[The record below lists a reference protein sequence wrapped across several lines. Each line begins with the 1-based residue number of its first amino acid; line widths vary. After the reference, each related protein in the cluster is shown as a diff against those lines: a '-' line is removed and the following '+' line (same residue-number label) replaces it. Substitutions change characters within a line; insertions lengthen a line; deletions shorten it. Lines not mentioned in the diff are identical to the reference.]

1 MKFIQ
6 LGEHYF
12 NPDEI
17 SVIRESS
24 LDEEQTIVYT
34 TGQSATEGFL
44 VDLPIDEV
52 LELIDE
58 HWLSG
63 IDEALASTSDE

>member
-17 SVIRESS
+17 AVIRESS
-24 LDEEQTIVYT
+24 LDEEQTIIYT
-34 TGQSATEGFL
+34 TGQSATEGFC
-44 VDLPIDEV
+44 VDLTIDEV

-63 IDEALASTSDE
+63 IDEALASPGDE